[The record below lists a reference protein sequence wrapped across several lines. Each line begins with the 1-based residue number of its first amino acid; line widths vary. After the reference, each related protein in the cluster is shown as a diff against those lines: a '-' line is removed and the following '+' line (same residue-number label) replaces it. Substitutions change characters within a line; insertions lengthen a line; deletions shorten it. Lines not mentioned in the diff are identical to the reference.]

1 MGVEDVK
8 ALFERNRKPPVKRR
22 KNAKIRGITMKYIA
36 YCRKSREEKDKQILS
51 ISAQIAELKEYAK
64 KEHLE
69 ISEFVEE
76 EKTAKTPGRGKFTEV
91 LKKIEKGQA
100 GGIIAWHPDRLA
112 RNSIDG
118 GKIIYLLD
126 TGKLKDLKFPTSWF
140 ENTPQGKFMLNIAF
154 GQSKYYVDNLSE
166 NVKRGLRQKI
176 RNGVWPSR
184 ATYGY
189 VNNPKTRGVDI
200 DLEKSIVIKK
210 AFQLFG
216 MGDRSFT
223 QVSEY
228 LYKGNIK
235 KKYGK
240 PLSINQ
246 VRKILSNKFYVG
258 IMSYRREY
266 HEGNHERFISKELFQ
281 AVQKQMNARNR
292 RKIRRYNFP
301 FMGIMKCGECGAGI
315 TAEQHIKKY
324 KNGKSQTF
332 IYYRCTKKLK
342 PCPQKYISES
352 KLEEQFRKKIND
364 VSIPQKWAK
373 DWYKWLER
381 DVIFEKSNSEKNLN
395 KLNLE
400 LEDLDRKLNILLDSY
415 LDQVIDSEI
424 YKNKKN
430 EIFEKKLELKEEIA
444 KMESCGSSRLE
455 PMKEFIDRALE
466 CEKIA
471 RAKNTKE
478 DLAIFAKTV
487 GSNFFLTDR
496 RLSVSF
502 KKGFDILHSHK
513 SNSEGFLSPEANS
526 LSVGMQGIGPW
537 LPHPQRGVLPLYD
550 IPKSLYYT
558 ISF

>member
-1 MGVEDVK
+1 
-8 ALFERNRKPPVKRR
+8 
-22 KNAKIRGITMKYIA
+22 MKYIA

-64 KEHLE
+64 REHLE

-76 EKTAKTPGRGKFTEV
+76 EKTAKVPGRGKFAEV
-91 LKKIEKGQA
+91 LRKIESGHA
-100 GGIIAWHPDRLA
+100 DGIIAWHPDRLA

-126 TGKLKDLKFPTSWF
+126 TGKLLDLKFPTSWF

-189 VNNPKTRGVDI
+189 VNNPKTRGVDVDI
-200 DLEKSIVIKK
+200 EKSIAIKK

-223 QVSEY
+223 QIAEY
-228 LYKGNIK
+228 LCKFNIK
-235 KKYGK
+235 NKKGR
-240 PLSINQ
+240 PLHINQ
-246 VRKILSNKFYVG
+246 IRKILSDKFYVG
-258 IMSYRREY
+258 IMNYRGEY
-266 HEGNHERFISKELFQ
+266 HEGNHELFISKELFQ
-281 AVQKQMNARNR
+281 AVQKQLVSRNR
-292 RKIRRYNFP
+292 RKIRRYNFA
-301 FMGIMKCGECGAGI
+301 FIGLMKCGECGASI
-315 TAEQHIKKY
+315 TGEQHIKKY
-324 KNGKSQTF
+324 KNGNSQTF
-332 IYYRCTKKLK
+332 VYYRCTKKLK
-342 PCPQKYISES
+342 PCLQKYIPEAE
-352 KLEEQFRKKIND
+352 LEKQLIKNID
-364 VSIPQKWAK
+364 DISLPQKWAE

-381 DVIFEKSNSEKNLN
+381 DDALERSNTEENLN

-415 LDQVIDSEI
+415 LDQVIDAEI

-430 EIFEKKLELKEEIA
+430 EIFEKKLQLKEEIA
-444 KMESCGSSRLE
+444 KMESGGSSRLE
-455 PMKEFIDRALE
+455 PMKEFVDRALL
-466 CEKIA
+466 CGKIA
-471 RAKNTKE
+471 LAKNTKE

-496 RLSVSF
+496 QTCVSF
-502 KKGFDILHSHK
+502 KLGFDTLHSQRQSSDGFSD
-513 SNSEGFLSPEANS
+513 SNGNS
-526 LSVGMQGIGPW
+526 LSVETYKKIRTFF
-537 LPHPQRGVLPLYD
+537 LLTL
-550 IPKSLYYT
+550 
-558 ISF
+558 

>member
-1 MGVEDVK
+1 
-8 ALFERNRKPPVKRR
+8 
-22 KNAKIRGITMKYIA
+22 MKYIA

-64 KEHLE
+64 REHLE

-76 EKTAKTPGRGKFTEV
+76 EKTAKIPGRSKFAEV
-91 LKKIEKGQA
+91 LKKIESGHA

-126 TGKLKDLKFPTSWF
+126 TGKLLDLKFPTSWF

-176 RNGVWPSR
+176 RNGIWPSK

-189 VNNPKTRGVDI
+189 MNNPKTRSVDVDI
-200 DLEKSIVIKK
+200 EKSIAIKR

-223 QVSEY
+223 QIAEF
-228 LYKGNIK
+228 LCKFNIK
-235 KKYGK
+235 NKNDK
-240 PLSINQ
+240 PLHINQ
-246 VRKILSNKFYVG
+246 VRKLLSDKFYVG
-258 IMSYRREY
+258 IMNYNGEY
-266 HEGNHERFISKELFQ
+266 HTGVHECFISKDLFQ
-281 AVQKQMNARNR
+281 LVQKQLELRNR
-292 RKIRRYNFP
+292 RKIRKHNFA
-301 FMGIMKCGECGAGI
+301 FIGLMKCGECGASV

-324 KNGKSQTF
+324 KNGNSQTF

-342 PCPQKYISES
+342 PCSQRHMPEQEMEKQARETIADVALPQ
-352 KLEEQFRKKIND
+352 N
-364 VSIPQKWAK
+364 WAE

-381 DVIFEKSNSEKNLN
+381 DVELERSNAEKNLN

-400 LEDLDRKLNILLDSY
+400 LEDSDRKLNILLDSY
-415 LDQVIDSEI
+415 LDQVIDAEI

-430 EIFEKKLELKEEIA
+430 EIFDKKLELKEKIA
-444 KMESCGSSRLE
+444 KMESGVSSWLE
-455 PMKEFIDRALE
+455 PMKEFIDRALQSQ
-466 CEKIA
+466 KIA

-478 DLAIFAKTV
+478 DLAIFIKTV

-502 KKGFDILHSHK
+502 KKGFNVVQSQRQAFG
-513 SNSEGFLSPEANS
+513 GFFDPSSYSQNVETYEK
-526 LSVGMQGIGPW
+526 I
-537 LPHPQRGVLPLYD
+537 R
-550 IPKSLYYT
+550 T
-558 ISF
+558 SFR

>member
-1 MGVEDVK
+1 
-8 ALFERNRKPPVKRR
+8 
-22 KNAKIRGITMKYIA
+22 MKYIA

-64 KEHLE
+64 REHLE

-76 EKTAKTPGRGKFTEV
+76 EKTAKVPGRNKFAQV
-91 LKKIEKGQA
+91 LNKIENGHA
-100 GGIIAWHPDRLA
+100 DGIIAWHPDRLA

-126 TGKLKDLKFPTSWF
+126 TGKLLDLKFPTSWF

-189 VNNPKTRGVDI
+189 VNNPKTRGVDVDI
-200 DLEKSIVIKK
+200 EKSITIKK

-223 QVSEY
+223 QIAEY
-228 LYKGNIK
+228 LYKFNVRNK
-235 KKYGK
+235 NNK
-240 PLSINQ
+240 PLHINQ
-246 VRKILSNKFYVG
+246 IRKMLSDKFYVG
-258 IMSYRREY
+258 IMSYNGEY
-266 HEGNHERFISKELFQ
+266 HAGAHECFISKELFQ
-281 AVQKQMNARNR
+281 AVQKQLMLRNR
-292 RKIRRYNFP
+292 RKIRRYNFA
-301 FMGIMKCGECGAGI
+301 FIGLMKCGECGASI
-315 TAEQHIKKY
+315 TADQHIKKY
-324 KNGKSQTF
+324 KNGNSQTF
-332 IYYRCTKKLK
+332 TYYRCTKKLK
-342 PCPQKYISES
+342 PCLQKYIQEP
-352 KLEEQFRKKIND
+352 EMEQQFRNAISD
-364 VSIPQKWAK
+364 VALPQEWAQ

-381 DVIFEKSNSEKNLN
+381 DDALERNNSGENLN

-415 LDQVIDSEI
+415 LDQIIDAGI

-430 EIFEKKLELKEEIA
+430 EIFDRKLELQEEIA
-444 KMESCGSSRLE
+444 KMESGGSSRLE

-466 CEKIA
+466 CGKIA

-487 GSNFFLTDR
+487 GSNFFLQNR

-502 KKGFDILHSHK
+502 KLGFSTI
-513 SNSEGFLSPEANS
+513 FLERQAQAQPLEFCRDS
-526 LSVGMQGIGPW
+526 LSVGMQGIEPW
-537 LPHPQRGVLPLYD
+537 LPHPQRGVLPLYY
-550 IPKSLYYT
+550 IPKFDILHYNKKLLQLVHYGQDSR
-558 ISF
+558 ISEINTQWSRRGIR

>member
-1 MGVEDVK
+1 
-8 ALFERNRKPPVKRR
+8 
-22 KNAKIRGITMKYIA
+22 MKYIA

-64 KEHLE
+64 REHLE

-76 EKTAKTPGRGKFTEV
+76 EKTAKAPGREKFAQV
-91 LKKIEKGQA
+91 LKRIEDGHA
-100 GGIIAWHPDRLA
+100 NGIIAWHPDRLA

-126 TGKLKDLKFPTSWF
+126 TGKLLDLKFPTSWF

-189 VNNPKTRGVDI
+189 INNPKTRGVDV
-200 DLEKSIVIKK
+200 DLEKSIAIKK

-223 QVSEY
+223 QIAEY
-228 LYKGNIK
+228 LCKFNIK
-235 KKYGK
+235 NKNGK
-240 PLSINQ
+240 PLHINQ
-246 VRKILSNKFYVG
+246 VRKILSNRFYVG
-258 IMSYRREY
+258 IMSYNGEY
-266 HEGNHERFISKELFQ
+266 HEGNHECFISKELFK
-281 AVQKQMNARNR
+281 AVQEQLNARNR
-292 RKIRRYNFP
+292 RKIRRYSFP
-301 FMGIMKCGECGAGI
+301 FMGMMKCGACGAGI

-324 KNGKSQTF
+324 KNGNSQTF

-342 PCPQKYISES
+342 PCPQKYISE
-352 KLEEQFRKKIND
+352 LELEKQLRNTID
-364 VSIPQKWAK
+364 EVSLPQEWAD
-373 DWYKWLER
+373 DWHKWLER
-381 DVIFEKSNSEKNLN
+381 DDALDRSKAEENLN
-395 KLNLE
+395 KLNFA
-400 LEDLDRKLNILLDSY
+400 LEDLNRKLNILLDSY
-415 LDQVIDSEI
+415 LDQVIDAEI

-430 EIFEKKLELKEEIA
+430 EIFERKLELQEEIG
-444 KMESCGSSRLE
+444 KIENCGSSRLE
-455 PMKEFIDRALE
+455 PMREFIDRALQSR
-466 CEKIA
+466 KIA

-478 DLAIFAKTV
+478 DLAIFTKTV

>member
-1 MGVEDVK
+1 
-8 ALFERNRKPPVKRR
+8 
-22 KNAKIRGITMKYIA
+22 MKYIA

-64 KEHLE
+64 RERLE

-76 EKTAKTPGRGKFTEV
+76 EKTAKIPGRGKFAEV
-91 LKKIEKGQA
+91 LKKIETGQA
-100 GGIIAWHPDRLA
+100 SGIIAWHPDRLA

-126 TGKLKDLKFPTSWF
+126 TGKLLDLKFPTSWF

-189 VNNPKTRGVDI
+189 VNNPKTRGVDL
-200 DLEKSIVIKK
+200 DVEKSIAIKK

-223 QVSEY
+223 QIAEY
-228 LYKGNIK
+228 LCKFNIK
-235 KKYGK
+235 SKNGK
-240 PLSINQ
+240 TLHINQ

-258 IMSYRREY
+258 IMNYRGEY
-266 HEGNHERFISKELFQ
+266 HEGNHELFISKELFQ
-281 AVQKQMNARNR
+281 AVQEQLSARNR

-301 FMGIMKCGECGAGI
+301 FMGLMKCGECGAGI
-315 TAEQHIKKY
+315 TAEQHIKNY
-324 KNGKSQTF
+324 KNGNSQTF

-342 PCPQKYISES
+342 PCPQKYVSES
-352 KLEEQFRKKIND
+352 KLEEQLRNTID
-364 VSIPQKWAK
+364 EVSLPQKWAE
-373 DWYKWLER
+373 DWHEWLER
-381 DVIFEKSNSEKNLN
+381 DGALERSNAEENLN
-395 KLNLE
+395 KLSLE

-415 LDQVIDSEI
+415 LDQVIDAEI
-424 YKNKKN
+424 YRKKKN
-430 EIFEKKLELKEEIA
+430 EIFERKVELQEEIG
-444 KMESCGSSRLE
+444 KIETCGSSWLE
-455 PMKEFIDRALE
+455 PMKEFIDRALQSQ
-466 CEKIA
+466 KIA

-502 KKGFDILHSHK
+502 RKGFATVF
-513 SNSEGFLSPEANS
+513 SERQAQAQPLEFCRKS
-526 LSVGMQGIGPW
+526 LSVGVLRIGLRPSD
-537 LPHPQRGVLPLYD
+537 PQPLILPLN
-550 IPKSLYYT
+550 YT
-558 ISF
+558 PLLI